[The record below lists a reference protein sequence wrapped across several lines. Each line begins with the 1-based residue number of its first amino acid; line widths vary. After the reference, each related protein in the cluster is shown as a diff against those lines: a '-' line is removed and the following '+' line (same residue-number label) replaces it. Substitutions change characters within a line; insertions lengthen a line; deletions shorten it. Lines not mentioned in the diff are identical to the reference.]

1 MKCSI
6 FSKETHSYFFAL
18 CVTEFL
24 KKIAF
29 PRVVFLKCQEHLMK
43 LLHKIIHKITVLR
56 ESIIKQLNPNTV
68 VSIQFLS
75 NTANTTNTAHTP
87 I

>member
-1 MKCSI
+1 
-6 FSKETHSYFFAL
+6 
-18 CVTEFL
+18 
-24 KKIAF
+24 
-29 PRVVFLKCQEHLMK
+29 MK